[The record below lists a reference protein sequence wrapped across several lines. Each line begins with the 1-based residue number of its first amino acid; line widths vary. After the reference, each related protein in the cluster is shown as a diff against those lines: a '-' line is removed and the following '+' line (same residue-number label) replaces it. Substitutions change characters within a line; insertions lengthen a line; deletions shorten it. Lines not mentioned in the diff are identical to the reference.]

1 MSSTVNKIKD
11 ALHLSSGDRD
21 LSKNESRTSHLGN
34 SDSIS
39 QTERPRS
46 HAASVPVTGKSLVT
60 GNGTN
65 YTPGI
70 SSNNT
75 TQHSSNLANKLDP
88 RVDSTSSDQ
97 YQRTPYERNSQSNVA
112 GTPSGY
118 LHASNEDPHK
128 SGLLNKLDPR
138 VDSNPTGRDICQ
150 NRGAGG
156 ACGPSACC
164 TTNDLGTES
173 QYQGLKS
180 SHQQPQNLEG
190 DLDAYGFAK
199 KW

>member
-1 MSSTVNKIKD
+1 MSSTVNKIKE
-11 ALHLSSGDRD
+11 ALHISSGDRD

-34 SDSIS
+34 PESIS

-46 HAASVPVTGKSLVT
+46 QIASSPITGQSLAT
-60 GNGTN
+60 GSGTN

-75 TQHSSNLANKLDP
+75 THHSSSLANKLDP

-97 YQRTPYERNSQSNVA
+97 YQRTPFERNSQSNIA
-112 GTPSGY
+112 TTPSDY

-138 VDSNPTGRDICQ
+138 VDSNRSGRETCQ
-150 NRGAGG
+150 DRGTGG
-156 ACGPSACC
+156 ACNPSACR
-164 TTNDLGTES
+164 TADDLGIDS
-173 QYQGLKS
+173 RYQGLKS

-190 DLDAYGFAK
+190 DINACGFAK
-199 KW
+199 K